1 MKYKMTALLLTGTV
15 VIALAGCDF
24 GGTSPA
30 ATPEETILPTE
41 EEATPE
47 ETPAPSETEATPE
60 ETALPTEAEAT
71 PEETALPTEAA
82 EATPEVTT
90 SPSEG
95 GALPPG
101 AGTIQDLIGLANP
114 ASSYCLQQGYTLE
127 IRTDTDGSQ
136 YGVCTFPDGSEC
148 EEWAYFR
155 GECAPASGVSGW
167 HTPTGEFCT
176 TLQDD
181 VMAALGAGEA
191 NLDMNE
197 PFTDYIG
204 GTTGTGCLL
213 TVTGTGA
220 DFTIDTYTQL
230 QTMLAGQGWTEDMA
244 YGAGGPTGIGGGFR
258 RENMLLLM
266 LVGWHPSDDANCPS
280 DQPIGM
286 CTLTPEQ
293 HLYEITLAVATQ

>member
-1 MKYKMTALLLTGTV
+1 MYTKCKVTVFMLAGVV
-15 VIALAGCDF
+15 VIALVGCNF
-24 GGTSPA
+24 GSASPE

-41 EEATPE
+41 AEATPL
-47 ETPAPSETEATPE
+47 PSETEVIPE
-60 ETALPTEAEAT
+60 ETALPTETEAA
-71 PEETALPTEAA
+71 PAETALPTETAETTP
-82 EATPEVTT
+82 EATAA
-90 SPSEG
+90 PSEG
-95 GALPPG
+95 GTPPMG
-101 AGTIQDLIGLANP
+101 AGTIQDLMGLANP

-155 GECAPASGVSGW
+155 GECAPASGVAGW

-176 TLQDD
+176 TLQTD
-181 VMAALGAGEA
+181 VMAVLGAGEA
-191 NLDMNE
+191 DLDMNE

-220 DFTIDTYTQL
+220 DFTIDAYMQL

-293 HLYEITLAVATQ
+293 QLYEIALAVATQ